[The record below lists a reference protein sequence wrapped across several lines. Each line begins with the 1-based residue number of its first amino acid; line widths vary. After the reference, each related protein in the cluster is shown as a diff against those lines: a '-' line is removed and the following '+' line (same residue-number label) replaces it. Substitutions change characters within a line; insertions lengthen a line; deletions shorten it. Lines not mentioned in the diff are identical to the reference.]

1 MKKIAVIGL
10 GNFGYTLAVSL
21 AKEGCEVMAVD
32 ADKEKVQSIK
42 DKVGQAVLTNAA
54 SRDTLERLGIGD
66 VDVVVICL
74 GTRVDLSVM
83 VTLFVKELGVG
94 TIYAKVSSDDHA
106 RVLAL
111 VGADEIIFPEKD
123 EALRLAKTVANPNVL
138 EYARLA
144 EGYNVAEF
152 PAPEKFYG
160 RSLSDLDLRNKFGIY
175 VFAVRKPHLSEM
187 KLLPPA
193 SYVVRE
199 DDTFIIVGEEKN
211 MESFEDEVS

>member
-10 GNFGYTLAVSL
+10 GNFGYTLAASL
-21 AKEGCEVMAVD
+21 AKEGCEVMAID
-32 ADKEKVQSIK
+32 ADKGKVQSIK
-42 DKVGQAVLTNAA
+42 DQVDQAVLTNAA

-66 VDVVVICL
+66 VDVAVVCL

-83 VTLFVKELGVG
+83 VTLFVKELGVE
-94 TIYAKVSSDDHA
+94 TIYAKASSDDHA

-123 EALRLAKTVANPNVL
+123 EALRLAKTVANPNIL
-138 EYARLA
+138 EYAKLA

-160 RSLSDLDLRNKFGIY
+160 RSLAALDLRKKFGVY

-187 KLLPPA
+187 NFLPPA
-193 SYVVRE
+193 GYVVRE
-199 DDTFIIVGEEKN
+199 DDTLIIVGEEKN
-211 MESFEDEVS
+211 LESFEDEVS